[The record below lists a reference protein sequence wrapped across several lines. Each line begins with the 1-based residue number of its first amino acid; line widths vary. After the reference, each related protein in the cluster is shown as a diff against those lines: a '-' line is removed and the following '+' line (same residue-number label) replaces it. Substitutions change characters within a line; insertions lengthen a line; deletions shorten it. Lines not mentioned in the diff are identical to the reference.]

1 MVMGLVF
8 GKQWAAS
15 LSLVLH
21 LASSLGP
28 IFSLL
33 SAVVIRIL
41 MSQLGENAPTFGFC
55 LGPIE
60 GLLR

>member
-1 MVMGLVF
+1 MIQLFAVIKTLPLT
-8 GKQWAAS
+8 KQWAAS

-28 IFSLL
+28 VFCLL

-41 MSQLGENAPTFGFC
+41 MSQLGKNAPI
-55 LGPIE
+55 LGS
-60 GLLR
+60 

>member
-1 MVMGLVF
+1 MIQLFVVIKTLPLT
-8 GKQWAAS
+8 KQWAAS

-21 LASSLGP
+21 LASTLGP

-41 MSQLGENAPTFGFC
+41 MSQLGENAPTFGS
-55 LGPIE
+55 
-60 GLLR
+60 